1 MSSQL
6 ASLKEEIDAKR
17 RFIATLP
24 DWSSVSERAHVFVY
38 EKANHINQ
46 LAEQEEEYELLVEAK
61 RIESV
66 VHIHK
71 EMHHP
76 VIERCPLCLDD
87 VEIKSR
93 YSMHLFA
100 CPCVNPVC
108 AECAP
113 SMTLILERKCPLCR
127 SDFPESEEE
136 RNDVLIK
143 AAENGRPAAQFM
155 VGHSYY
161 SGTNGV
167 PLDKEE
173 AVRWHKLAAGGNQLD
188 AIYALALLYRGG
200 DCVEQSHRKALELM
214 TKAADMGWAQAQIK
228 LASWYSF
235 GDTGLPR
242 DLAKAVHYNT
252 LACNQTGNDVE
263 NLVAYFCLGTM
274 YYIGEGGLPESL
286 ILAKHYLGRAAM
298 KGLKEAYCPY
308 AVVMLRLWKS
318 QHCGNKGFLHL
329 PGHSVIPKYLYWMRK
344 AAAYRD
350 AVAICKTKELTMD
363 GQSLCS
369 YCMTPAAGL
378 PEQLKQ
384 CATCKGAWY
393 CSRNCQVQAWR
404 AGHKSDCIRSD

>member
-24 DWSSVSERAHVFVY
+24 DWSSVSERAHVY
-38 EKANHINQ
+38 KKANHINQ

-113 SMTLILERKCPLCR
+113 SMTLILERTCPLCR

-155 VGHSYY
+155 LGDYYY

-173 AVRWHKLAAGGNQLD
+173 AVR
-188 AIYALALLYRGG
+188 
-200 DCVEQSHRKALELM
+200 
-214 TKAADMGWAQAQIK
+214 
-228 LASWYSF
+228 
-235 GDTGLPR
+235 
-242 DLAKAVHYNT
+242 
-252 LACNQTGNDVE
+252 
-263 NLVAYFCLGTM
+263 GT
-274 YYIGEGGLPESL
+274 SL
-286 ILAKHYLGRAAM
+286 QQRETI
-298 KGLKEAYCPY
+298 
-308 AVVMLRLWKS
+308 
-318 QHCGNKGFLHL
+318 
-329 PGHSVIPKYLYWMRK
+329 
-344 AAAYRD
+344 
-350 AVAICKTKELTMD
+350 
-363 GQSLCS
+363 
-369 YCMTPAAGL
+369 
-378 PEQLKQ
+378 
-384 CATCKGAWY
+384 
-393 CSRNCQVQAWR
+393 
-404 AGHKSDCIRSD
+404 